1 MPEHLPTHL
10 LPETVVKLHSAAAAA
25 ALALVLTGCSTVV
38 EFTSDIEG
46 ARVTRADG
54 TTAGITPVQVTY
66 DNDAL
71 DAARGA
77 DGCAAIA
84 GVTYTWPSGAKA
96 TSATPI
102 RLCGEQSTFRVHL
115 ERPKDAPGLETDL
128 KNALTRAQQRERRHL
143 RPHWLENR
151 PSETSTL

>member
-10 LPETVVKLHSAAAAA
+10 LPETVVKLLSAAAAA

-54 TTAGITPVQVTY
+54 TTAGITPVQVTF

-77 DGCAAIA
+77 DGFAESSQRFACI
-84 GVTYTWPSGAKA
+84 W
-96 TSATPI
+96 SAPRTH
-102 RLCGEQSTFRVHL
+102 RALKQTLKMRS
-115 ERPKDAPGLETDL
+115 PG
-128 KNALTRAQQRERRHL
+128 RSRERRRL
-143 RPHWLENR
+143 RPHWPENR

>member
-1 MPEHLPTHL
+1 MPGHLPTHL
-10 LPETVVKLHSAAAAA
+10 LPETVVQLHSAAAAA

-38 EFTSDIEG
+38 EFASDIEG

-96 TSATPI
+96 TSANPI
-102 RLCGEQSTFRVHL
+102 RL
-115 ERPKDAPGLETDL
+115 
-128 KNALTRAQQRERRHL
+128 
-143 RPHWLENR
+143 
-151 PSETSTL
+151 

>member
-1 MPEHLPTHL
+1 MPGHLPTHL

-38 EFTSDIEG
+38 EFASDIEG
-46 ARVTRADG
+46 ARVTSADG

-96 TSATPI
+96 TSANPI
-102 RLCGEQSTFRVHL
+102 RLCGEQSNVSRASG
-115 ERPKDAPGLETDL
+115 APQGRTG
-128 KNALTRAQQRERRHL
+128 
-143 RPHWLENR
+143 P
-151 PSETSTL
+151 